1 MKNADD
7 KTITTASAA
16 PHGVMSPVDLANWG
30 LPLVAYVRHV
40 GDEGVGG
47 WAICAADGTRIGG
60 APDRATAFAA
70 VRQHDLEPLSV
81 H

>member
-1 MKNADD
+1 MRNADD
-7 KTITTASAA
+7 KADTAETIMTMNDLERW
-16 PHGVMSPVDLANWG
+16 GVPI
-30 LPLVAYVRHV
+30 VAYVKHV
-40 GDEGVGG
+40 GAEGAGG
-47 WAICAADGTRIGG
+47 WGIYGADGTQIGV

>member
-1 MKNADD
+1 MKNTDNKAIA
-7 KTITTASAA
+7 TI
-16 PHGVMSPVDLANWG
+16 PEGVMSVSDLATWG
-30 LPLVAYVRHV
+30 VPIVAYVRHK
-40 GDEGVGG
+40 GATGEGS
-47 WAICAADGTRIGG
+47 WAIHAADGTQIGE

>member
-1 MKNADD
+1 MKNTDE
-7 KTITTASAA
+7 KTAA
-16 PHGVMSPVDLANWG
+16 TIPEGVMSMSDLANWG
-30 LPLVAYVRHV
+30 VPVIAYVRHM
-40 GDEGVGG
+40 GAKGEGS
-47 WAICAADGTRIGG
+47 WSIHAADGTQIGE

>member
-1 MKNADD
+1 MRSTDD
-7 KTITTASAA
+7 KVIAA
-16 PHGVMSPVDLANWG
+16 VPAGIMSMSDLATWG
-30 LPLVAYVRHV
+30 VPIIAYVRHV
-40 GDEGVGG
+40 GAEGEGS
-47 WAICAADGTRIGG
+47 WAIHAADGTQIGS